1 MDCAR
6 IGSRERM
13 FYRKARA
20 QGLGKLT
27 NRKTEE
33 KVGRG
38 QTCRDLRKE

>member
-1 MDCAR
+1 M
-6 IGSRERM
+6 GSREIM

-20 QGLGKLT
+20 RGLGKLT

-38 QTCRDLRKE
+38 QTRRDLRKE